1 MPSLKKTTTCAL
13 TTFSQHVFFK
23 KATTMRRNQAQPTPP
38 TLDMRCFMLWS
49 RLPPG
54 SSSPRSELTRHRVRI
69 CLSTATPNF
78 FESKIKVW
86 KGFLVFFLKC
96 TGCTEKKTYANMSI
110 YNVSYWFLCVEYM
123 ILQAAS
129 HFGVGEGIAKKL
141 VHETILKHLGGSITV
156 GAGLISMSFGYDF
169 FDGIL
174 WLNNN
179 WLAVRH
185 KMTFPFPAKDS
196 SPGWTKIP
204 QVGELPHV
212 ESGL

>member
-1 MPSLKKTTTCAL
+1 MCSHYFFTTCFFQKSHDNAKKPSPTNPPHLGHEVLHVMIKTTTWIIISKEW
-13 TTFSQHVFFK
+13 THS
-23 KATTMRRNQAQPTPP
+23 
-38 TLDMRCFMLWS
+38 S
-49 RLPPG
+49 PG
-54 SSSPRSELTRHRVRI
+54 SDLFIHCHPQ
-69 CLSTATPNF
+69 F
-78 FESKIKVW
+78 FWIQNKSLE
-86 KGFLVFFLKC
+86 GFSCFFLKC

-129 HFGVGEGIAKKL
+129 HFGVGEGIAKKS

-169 FDGIL
+169 FGGIL

-196 SPGWTKIP
+196 SPGSTKIP